1 MLMYLLVVIKDLI
14 LFLILNILGV
24 LNLFDLKEIWV

>member
-14 LFLILNILGV
+14 LFLILNILVV